1 MVGDIVLVH
10 DQDHPRM
17 FWRLAKVEKLMESSD
32 NKVRG
37 ARVRVG
43 SKRGRS
49 SILRRPAHVQLFYP
63 LEVQCS
69 TETQLSEP
77 QKEEGEFQE
86 ARPEHQSRVATQR
99 ARDRMR
105 SWCKELKL

>member
-1 MVGDIVLVH
+1 M
-10 DQDHPRM
+10 
-17 FWRLAKVEKLMESSD
+17 
-32 NKVRG
+32 
-37 ARVRVG
+37 
-43 SKRGRS
+43 
-49 SILRRPAHVQLFYP
+49 QLLYP

-86 ARPEHQSRVATQR
+86 ARPECQSRAAAQQ
-99 ARDRMR
+99 ARDRVK